1 MRIIAG
7 KFKGR
12 KIYNPTDNIT
22 RPLKDRVR
30 ESIFNI
36 IEHSKEMNFD
46 LINSNVLDLY
56 SGVGSFGLE
65 CLSRGAKQVYFFEKY
80 IPALKILKKNIKTL
94 GYEDGCEIIESDVE
108 KIEDTFKFTNI
119 KFNLVF
125 LDPPFAKKNINLI
138 IDKIYHMKILK
149 DDALIIIHCNKNSSE
164 KYSEKLEELRVESYG
179 KSKIIFSQIS
189 DFFN

>member
-65 CLSRGAKQVYFFEKY
+65 CISRGARKVYFFENY
-80 IPALKILKKNIKTL
+80 TPSLNILKKNIETL
-94 GYEDGCEIIESDVE
+94 GCKKNIKVINNDVE
-108 KIEDTFKFTNI
+108 RIKNFYKIFNEKI
-119 KFNLVF
+119 NLVF
-125 LDPPFAKKNINLI
+125 LDPPFIDEKINLI
-138 IDKIYHMKILK
+138 LNKIYEMKILTNK
-149 DDALIIIHCNKNSSE
+149 SCIIIHRNSINKD
-164 KYSEKLEELRVESYG
+164 KLTNKFKEIRVETYG
-179 KSKIIFSQIS
+179 KSKIIFCKLK
-189 DFFN
+189 

>member
-12 KIYNPTDNIT
+12 KIYNPADNIT

-65 CLSRGAKQVYFFEKY
+65 CLSRGARKVYFFENY
-80 IPALKILKKNIKTL
+80 TPALNILKKNV
-94 GYEDGCEIIESDVE
+94 ESLECKNNTNIVDNDVE
-108 KIEDTFKFTNI
+108 RIENFYKVFNKKI
-119 KFNLVF
+119 NLVF
-125 LDPPFAKKNINLI
+125 LDPPFIDEKINLI
-138 IDKIYHMKILK
+138 LNKIYEMRILSNK
-149 DDALIIIHCNKNSSE
+149 SYIIIHRKIINKD
-164 KYSEKLEELRVESYG
+164 KLTNKFKEIRVETYG
-179 KSKIIFSQIS
+179 KSKIIFGQ
-189 DFFN
+189 FK